1 MNTHCGYVAIIGR
14 PNVGKSTLLNTLIRQ
29 KISITSKKPQTT
41 RQNVLGIHTE
51 DDCQMLFVDT
61 PGLHLNEYRA
71 INRYMNRSAKTAL
84 RDVDVV
90 LFLVDRH
97 RWNEEDDYVADL
109 FKNARGGKV
118 LVINKID
125 LVQDKQSIFPLLQTM
140 QERFPSAE
148 IVPISA
154 EKSQNLEVLTRVIR
168 DKLPLSPFFYEP
180 SQITDRSERFL
191 VAEIIREKIT
201 RQLGEELPYA
211 ISIQIDRFEEQDS
224 LTLIEATIFVEKDGQ
239 KKILIGRKGEKLKR
253 IGSDART
260 DIQQLLDTKV
270 MLNTWVKVKS
280 GWSDDERAIRS
291 LGYNEH

>member
-1 MNTHCGYVAIIGR
+1 
-14 PNVGKSTLLNTLIRQ
+14 
-29 KISITSKKPQTT
+29 
-41 RQNVLGIHTE
+41 
-51 DDCQMLFVDT
+51 MLFVDT

-90 LFLVDRH
+90 LFLVDRY

-140 QERFPSAE
+140 QERFPYAE

-154 EKSQNLEVLTRVIR
+154 EKNQNLEVLTRVIR